1 VECSN
6 KNHPVDFQLKETE
19 MNQFQIAFGIL
30 LLPVAA
36 LAQSGKSPQFINPP
50 ESPKPPGYTHAVV
63 ISGNKLVYL
72 SGQVALNAHGDLVGK
87 DDFRA
92 QVTQAF
98 ENIKLA
104 LRAAGTT
111 AAHLVKLNYFVVGL
125 DPDKL
130 KIIREVRDQYVNTA
144 EPPASTLVGVVHLF
158 REGFEIEV
166 EGVAVIP

>member
-1 VECSN
+1 
-6 KNHPVDFQLKETE
+6 
-19 MNQFQIAFGIL
+19 MNQFQLAFAIL

-36 LAQSGKSPQFINPP
+36 LAQSGKAAQFINPP
-50 ESPKPPGYTHAVV
+50 EVAKPPGYTHAVV

-72 SGQVALNAHGDLVGK
+72 SGQVALNTHGDLVGK

-92 QVTQAF
+92 QVTQVF

-104 LRAAGTT
+104 LSAAGTT
-111 AAHLVKLNYFVVGL
+111 PAHLIKLNYFVVGL

-130 KIIREVRDQYVNTA
+130 KIIREVRDRYVNTA
-144 EPPASTLVGVVHLF
+144 EPPASTLVGVAHLF
-158 REGFEIEV
+158 REGFDIEI

>member
-1 VECSN
+1 
-6 KNHPVDFQLKETE
+6 
-19 MNQFQIAFGIL
+19 MNPFHMALGL
-30 LLPVAA
+30 LLMPVAA

-63 ISGNKLVYL
+63 VSGNKLVYL

-92 QVTQAF
+92 QVTQVF
-98 ENIKLA
+98 ENIKSVLS
-104 LRAAGTT
+104 AAGTSP
-111 AAHLVKLNYFVVGL
+111 AHLIKINYFVVGL

-130 KIIREVRDQYVNTA
+130 KIIREIRDRYVNTA
-144 EPPASTLVGVVHLF
+144 EPPASTLVGVQHLF
-158 REGFEIEV
+158 REGFDIEI

>member
-1 VECSN
+1 
-6 KNHPVDFQLKETE
+6 
-19 MNQFQIAFGIL
+19 MNPFHMALGL
-30 LLPVAA
+30 LLMPVAA

-63 ISGNKLVYL
+63 VSGNKLVYL

-92 QVTQAF
+92 QVTQVF
-98 ENIKLA
+98 ENIKSVLS
-104 LRAAGTT
+104 AAGTSP
-111 AAHLVKLNYFVVGL
+111 AHLMKINYFVVGL

-130 KIIREVRDQYVNTA
+130 KIIREIRDRYVNTA
-144 EPPASTLVGVVHLF
+144 EPPASTLVGVQHLF
-158 REGFEIEV
+158 REGFDIEI